1 MQTQRGYKMQELIKS
16 LQQFQANS
24 IVYYNLVR
32 GFFWNTE
39 SVLMRQSR
47 IVYED
52 IYTQAE
58 KDAEQTSIWLRRIGG
73 EALYTLEEYAANQTL
88 GNVKP
93 DTYCGVEMAIHLVP
107 INKKIIDQI
116 KDLIKQANK
125 NEEFGLVQHLSERL
139 TKHQDWNWFLE
150 SSLKLPPNPWK
161 SLKD

>member
-1 MQTQRGYKMQELIKS
+1 MSNLNDSLKS
-16 LQQFQANS
+16 FQANS
-24 IVYYNLVR
+24 IVFTNLVR

-47 IVYED
+47 IVYKE
-52 IYTQAE
+52 IYDNSESAVD
-58 KDAEQTSIWLRRIGG
+58 KTSNWLRRLGL
-73 EALYTLEEYAANQTL
+73 EASYTLEDYSKYQTL

-107 INKKIIDQI
+107 INKKIID
-116 KDLIKQANK
+116 DLKALISLALY
-125 NEEFGLVQHLSERL
+125 ESEHGLVQYLSERL
-139 TKHQDWNWFLE
+139 AQHQEWNWFLE

>member
-1 MQTQRGYKMQELIKS
+1 MENLIKS

-47 IVYED
+47 IVYKE
-52 IYTQAE
+52 IYEESEKAAE
-58 KDAEQTSIWLRRIGG
+58 ETSIWLRRLGG
-73 EALYTLEEYAANQTL
+73 EALYTLEEYSANQTL

-93 DTYCGVEMAIHLVP
+93 DTYCGVEMAIHLAP
-107 INKKIIDQI
+107 INKKIIEQI
-116 KDLIKQANK
+116 KSLIKEAND
-125 NEEFGLVQHLSERL
+125 NEEFGLVKHLSERL
-139 TKHQDWNWFLE
+139 TKHQEWNWFLE

>member
-1 MQTQRGYKMQELIKS
+1 MESLIKS
-16 LQQFQANS
+16 LQVFQANS
-24 IVYYNLVR
+24 IVFYNLVR

-47 IVYED
+47 IVYEE
-52 IYTQAE
+52 IYRSAE
-58 KDAEQTSIWLRRIGG
+58 LGTEQTSVWLRRLGG
-73 EALYTLEEYAANQTL
+73 SAPYTLEEFSANQTL

-93 DTYCGVEMAIHLVP
+93 ETYCGVEMAMHLVP
-107 INKKIIDQI
+107 INKKMIEEI
-116 KDLIKQANK
+116 KSLINQAND
-125 NEEFGLVQHLSERL
+125 NNEFGLAQHLSELL

>member
-1 MQTQRGYKMQELIKS
+1 MEKLINLLKT
-16 LQQFQANS
+16 FQANS
-24 IVYYNLVR
+24 VVYTNLVR

-52 IYTQAE
+52 IYLDSE
-58 KDAEQTSIWLRRIGG
+58 DGVHNTSTWLRRLGG
-73 EALYTLEEYAANQTL
+73 EAPYTLEEYASNQTL

-107 INKKIIDQI
+107 INKKMIEEI
-116 KDLIKQANK
+116 KNLISVANENK
-125 NEEFGLVQHLSERL
+125 EYGLSSYLSERL
-139 TKHQDWNWFLE
+139 SAHQEWNWFLE